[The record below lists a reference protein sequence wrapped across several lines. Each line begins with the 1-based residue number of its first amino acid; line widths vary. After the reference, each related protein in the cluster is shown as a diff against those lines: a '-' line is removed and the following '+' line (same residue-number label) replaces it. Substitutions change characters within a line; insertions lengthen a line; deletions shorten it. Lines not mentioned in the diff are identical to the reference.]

1 MSRYA
6 GNEEVNR
13 SLCLN
18 CFGIRCLD
26 AILSLQEY
34 TYTDRNSEITIEELK
49 GENKLEIKELY
60 DKLINHLAQKLSGS

>member
-1 MSRYA
+1 M
-6 GNEEVNR
+6 
-13 SLCLN
+13 C
-18 CFGIRCLD
+18 IRD
-26 AILSLQEY
+26 S